1 MERPGGRGRVPL
13 PQPRVAFLPGKPA
26 PATGVPL
33 RSADLSPPGRDF
45 RRTVHETIRRV
56 TTDIEEFRFNT
67 AISALHELV
76 NAMHAFA
83 TESLDR
89 ASAAERASLLAEGVE
104 TLVLLLAPFAP
115 HLAEELWEQ
124 LGHRDSVFRASWPAA
139 DPAALERDV
148 VQVVVQVD
156 GRVRTRLVVPPEI
169 AEDRLR
175 TEALADEKVRPWL
188 ETREVA
194 RVVVVPGRLVNIVT
208 RGTREVGMTR
218 RDVLAFL
225 LAPLA
230 SIALGGCGYS
240 FRTSLPPGIQSI
252 HVPVLENRT
261 QEPGIE
267 DFMTQALTQAV
278 IQSGRVRLARNA
290 QDADAVLEG
299 AVVEYRLNAIS
310 FDRSANVT
318 SYRLIIGLSLVF
330 KDLKQ
335 NQILWKQDRIEER
348 ADFLVAGQ
356 VTQTLAREEAAVQR
370 AAVEVARA
378 IVSFAFEGF

>member
-1 MERPGGRGRVPL
+1 
-13 PQPRVAFLPGKPA
+13 
-26 PATGVPL
+26 
-33 RSADLSPPGRDF
+33 
-45 RRTVHETIRRV
+45 
-56 TTDIEEFRFNT
+56 
-67 AISALHELV
+67 
-76 NAMHAFA
+76 
-83 TESLDR
+83 
-89 ASAAERASLLAEGVE
+89 
-104 TLVLLLAPFAP
+104 
-115 HLAEELWEQ
+115 
-124 LGHRDSVFRASWPAA
+124 
-139 DPAALERDV
+139 
-148 VQVVVQVD
+148 
-156 GRVRTRLVVPPEI
+156 
-169 AEDRLR
+169 
-175 TEALADEKVRPWL
+175 
-188 ETREVA
+188 
-194 RVVVVPGRLVNIVT
+194 
-208 RGTREVGMTR
+208 MTR
-218 RDVLAFL
+218 RGVVLAFL

-278 IQSGRVRLARNA
+278 IQSGRVRIARNA

-318 SYRLIIGLSLVF
+318 SYRLIIGLALVF
-330 KDLKQ
+330 RDLKQ

-356 VTQTLAREEAAVQR
+356 VTQTLAREEVAVQR

>member
-1 MERPGGRGRVPL
+1 
-13 PQPRVAFLPGKPA
+13 
-26 PATGVPL
+26 
-33 RSADLSPPGRDF
+33 
-45 RRTVHETIRRV
+45 
-56 TTDIEEFRFNT
+56 
-67 AISALHELV
+67 
-76 NAMHAFA
+76 
-83 TESLDR
+83 
-89 ASAAERASLLAEGVE
+89 
-104 TLVLLLAPFAP
+104 
-115 HLAEELWEQ
+115 
-124 LGHRDSVFRASWPAA
+124 
-139 DPAALERDV
+139 
-148 VQVVVQVD
+148 
-156 GRVRTRLVVPPEI
+156 
-169 AEDRLR
+169 
-175 TEALADEKVRPWL
+175 
-188 ETREVA
+188 
-194 RVVVVPGRLVNIVT
+194 
-208 RGTREVGMTR
+208 MTR

-230 SIALGGCGYS
+230 AVALGGCGYS

-267 DFMTQALTQAV
+267 DFITQALTQAV
-278 IQSGRVRLARNA
+278 VQSGRVRIARNA

-299 AVVEYRLNAIS
+299 AVVEYRLNALS

-356 VTQTLAREEAAVQR
+356 VTQTLAREELAVQR
-370 AAVEVARA
+370 AAVDVARA